1 MYQFSRSLYRELA
14 EEVRCDPRSRPG
26 DTRLR
31 FLGTCESAFERLAAD
46 RHYFARPA
54 RSLFRDVRDF
64 FPLSAQ
70 LRVYQVIER
79 HMAVAT
85 EYVDRHAQA
94 GVTLDGVPSPATPPR
109 ARARRVSASPCRG
122 PGTAPRTS
130 TWTTASPSPPPD
142 RGDHRPKSSR
152 AAPPGLEIRAGL
164 S

>member
-94 GVTLDGVPSPATPPR
+94 GVTLDGVPLSCHATTRKGSACQREPVPG
-109 ARARRVSASPCRG
+109 ARYCPSHKHLDDGVAVSA
-122 PGTAPRTS
+122 A
-130 TWTTASPSPPPD
+130 
-142 RGDHRPKSSR
+142 
-152 AAPPGLEIRAGL
+152 
-164 S
+164 